1 MRKGKVSRKVK
12 GRLEKMRGGGKASI
26 VFPGAGT
33 TETGLK
39 TTTHIYLAAKF
50 LAFSQFG

>member
-26 VFPGAGT
+26 VFPGIGT
-33 TETGLK
+33 TEMGLK
-39 TTTHIYLAAKF
+39 TTMHIYSAAKF
-50 LAFSQFG
+50 LEFSQFG